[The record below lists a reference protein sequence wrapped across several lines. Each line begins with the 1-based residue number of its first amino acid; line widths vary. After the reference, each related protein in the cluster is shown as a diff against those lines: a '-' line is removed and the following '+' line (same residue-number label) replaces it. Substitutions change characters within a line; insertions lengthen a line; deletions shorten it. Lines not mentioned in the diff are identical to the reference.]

1 MTGLHFETELEETI
15 VKNRQKLPPLVLL
28 GALCS
33 TANAAPFLVCDPY
46 PSSGPQ
52 PTEFLVTVGTAAPV
66 TVPATRQTDGS
77 VILKRDVAG
86 IGTGAKTVTAKAKN
100 AWGESAA
107 SAPFSFVAG
116 APPAAAGMRLV
127 PQ

>member
-1 MTGLHFETELEETI
+1 MKPRLGEII
-15 VKNRQKLPPLVLL
+15 VKNRSKMLSLALL

-46 PSSGPQ
+46 PAAGPQ
-52 PTEFLVTVGTAAPV
+52 PTEFLIAIGTAAPI
-66 TVPATRQTDGS
+66 TVPATKEPDGD
-77 VILKRDVAG
+77 VILKWDVG
-86 IGTGAKTVTAKAKN
+86 TQTGAKNLTVKAKN

-116 APPAAAGMRLV
+116 VPPAAAGMRLV